1 LIVDASGF
9 EGWADRVAAP
19 RDEAELL
26 ALIGSEPITVRG
38 GGTGVTGG
46 SVPEGG
52 ISLSLEHFNN
62 VEVKPGIAR
71 VGAGVLLKDL
81 RTPGQFYP
89 PDPTETWAS
98 VGGTVATN
106 ASGSRGFRYG
116 ATRRWIR
123 ALRVATMDGA
133 VRWYRR
139 GEAIDFEVPAL
150 PVPRT
155 TKTTA
160 GYALQPG
167 MDWVDLF
174 TGSEGTL
181 GIVIEAELALLPAP
195 AELLTAVV
203 FFAGDPP
210 ENWREME
217 GLRMLEYF
225 DAASLRM
232 LGAKG
237 NSGLLIEQE
246 NPDWEA
252 WDGRIAGAVDAWFAT
267 EAADRERIRLFRHS
281 LPEKI
286 NEQVRHYGF
295 QKLGSDFA
303 VPIDRNLE
311 MLRLYQERCGSE
323 FPGRFVI
330 FGHYGDAHLHVNLLP
345 TSEADRARGQA
356 LLTELAGAAV
366 AMGGTVSAEHGLGKR
381 KKHLLP
387 LQFSAAEIGA
397 MRAVKQRLDPKW
409 LLGRGTLFDAA

>member
-62 VEVKPGIAR
+62 VEVEPGIAR

-174 TGSEGTL
+174 IGSEGTL
-181 GIVIEAELALLPAP
+181 GIVLEAELELLPAP
-195 AELLTAVV
+195 DEVLTAVV
-203 FFAGDPP
+203 FFSGEPP
-210 ENWREME
+210 EDWRSIP

-225 DAASLRM
+225 DAPSLRL

-237 NSGLLIEQE
+237 QSAFLVEQE
-246 NPDWEA
+246 DPDWDL
-252 WDGRIAGAVDAWFAT
+252 WDARVEGSVDAWFA
-267 EAADRERIRLFRHS
+267 ESASDRERIRLFRHS
-281 LPEKI
+281 LPEKV
-286 NEQVRHYGF
+286 NERVRALGL
-295 QKLGSDFA
+295 QKMGSDFA
-303 VPIDRNLE
+303 VPVERNLE
-311 MLRLYQERCGSE
+311 MLALYRERCEAE
-323 FPGRFVI
+323 FAGRYVI
-330 FGHYGDAHLHVNLLP
+330 FGHYGDAHLHVNLFGDGRELM
-345 TSEADRARGQA
+345 TEFARV
-356 LLTELAGAAV
+356 AV
-366 AMGGTVSAEHGLGKR
+366 RMGGTVSAEHGLGKR
-381 KKHLLP
+381 KKHLLAI
-387 LQFSAAEIGA
+387 QFRDEEIEA
-397 MRAVKQRLDPKW
+397 MRVVKRRLDPRW
-409 LLGRGTLFDAA
+409 LLGRENLFDVG